1 MSGSPRVSGAR
12 KDVFRGGAADFDHPL
27 EMLAACH
34 ERIEDRCEL
43 LHRLGRHVA
52 EVGADEQARQAAAN
66 VIRYFDTAG
75 ENHHRDEEED
85 VFPRLLSV
93 DTGASEA
100 LVVQLREEHA
110 RMREAWAALRPILA
124 RISAGE
130 AAPFDAAQLER
141 FTALY
146 RNHIELEERELF
158 PLAQRL
164 FDDDALAAT
173 GDAMARRRGVKR

>member
-34 ERIEDRCEL
+34 DRIQERCEL
-43 LHRLGRHVA
+43 LHRLGRHVT

-66 VIRYFDTAG
+66 IMRYFDTAA

-85 VFPRLLSV
+85 VFPRLLSA
-93 DTGASEA
+93 DAAACER
-100 LVVQLREEHA
+100 LVVQLRDEHA
-110 RMREAWAALRPILA
+110 RMRDAWAALRPMLA
-124 RISAGE
+124 RIAAGE
-130 AAPFDAAQLER
+130 AMPLDAGELER
-141 FTALY
+141 FTVLHT
-146 RNHIELEERELF
+146 NHIALEERELF

-164 FDDDALAAT
+164 FDDDALTAT
-173 GDAMARRRGVKR
+173 GNAMAERRGVKR